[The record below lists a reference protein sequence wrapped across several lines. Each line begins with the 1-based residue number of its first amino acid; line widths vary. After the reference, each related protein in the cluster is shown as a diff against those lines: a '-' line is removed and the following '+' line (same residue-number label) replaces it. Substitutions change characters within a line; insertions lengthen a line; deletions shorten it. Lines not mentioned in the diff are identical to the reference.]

1 MRILD
6 RSILIRPIPFP
17 PGRPAKAL
25 PPGDDPHPESLLME
39 ILADVGGRPGI
50 DCKGFCSYCYFKGV
64 KTEGLRPFGCKR
76 CLPFAKG
83 CDYCSRAIAE
93 AYPGFKPLETVA
105 VEVAGAAFGRR
116 PDKVTISGGG
126 DLSCYP
132 RLLDLARMVGQGG
145 VPIHLGYTSGK
156 GFVRG
161 DEAEALMEA
170 GVREVSFTVFSTDP
184 ELRRRHM
191 NDRNPEA
198 ALSNLRKFAE
208 GCDVYA
214 ACVLVPGVNDG
225 PVLDRTCRDLE
236 EMGVKNLIL
245 MRFANKREQGLI
257 LGNEPIIPGVVPHTI
272 DEFRDI
278 VTQTNEKYSFRVAG
292 TPLWD
297 PVTKSPFALAHHKD
311 AIRRL
316 PPLRKR
322 ATVITSSVAGP
333 LLSAIFA
340 ELGDLVNVVAVDKDI
355 GCLITIQDLLALDLS
370 KVQETVILPGRTMA
384 FDPEIRKVLSR
395 DGVSR
400 LVRRGPDRLTVD
412 GEMSISMTPEE
423 VIEVEVEA
431 FAELIEEINGLGVSP

>member
-1 MRILD
+1 
-6 RSILIRPIPFP
+6 
-17 PGRPAKAL
+17 
-25 PPGDDPHPESLLME
+25 ME

-64 KTEGLRPFGCKR
+64 KTTELKPFGCKR
-76 CLPFAKG
+76 CLPFQKG

-93 AYPGFKPLETVA
+93 AYPGFKPMGTVA
-105 VEVAGAAFGRR
+105 MEVAGAAFGRR

-132 RLLDLARMVGQGG
+132 HLLELARMVGQGG

-156 GFVRG
+156 GFTRG
-161 DEAEALMEA
+161 DEAEDLIEA
-170 GVREVSFTVFSTDP
+170 GVKEVSFTVFSTDP
-184 ELRRRHM
+184 ALRREHM
-191 NDRNPEA
+191 NDRHPEA
-198 ALSNLRKFAE
+198 ALANLRRFAE

-214 ACVLVPGVNDG
+214 ASVLIPGVNDG
-225 PVLDRTCRDLE
+225 PELDRTCRDLE

-245 MRFANKREQGLI
+245 MRFANSREQGLI
-257 LGNEPIIPGVVPHTI
+257 LGNEPIIPGVVPHTVE
-272 DEFRDI
+272 EFRDI
-278 VTQTNEKYSFRVAG
+278 VTETNDKYSFRVAG

-311 AIRRL
+311 LIRRL
-316 PPLRKR
+316 PQVQKG
-322 ATVITSSVAGP
+322 ATLITSSVAAP

-340 ELGDLVNVVAVDKDI
+340 VLGDGVNVIAVKKDI

-370 KVQETVILPGRTMA
+370 SVKETVILPGRTMA
-384 FDPEIRKVLSR
+384 FDPEIKRVLSR
-395 DGVSR
+395 DGVRR

-431 FAELIEEINGLGVSP
+431 FTELIDEINGLGV